1 MFHWNKIKAL
11 RRGVKQEK
19 KYKVF
24 AEEINSTIKTKTQ
37 GHNMVLGIVILTSL
51 EIAFSTLLGER
62 Q

>member
-1 MFHWNKIKAL
+1 MFHWNKIKTL

-19 KYKVF
+19 KYKAF
-24 AEEINSTIKTKTQ
+24 IEEIISTIKTKTQ
-37 GHNMVLGIVILTSL
+37 GHNIVSGFVISTSL

>member
-19 KYKVF
+19 KYKAF
-24 AEEINSTIKTKTQ
+24 TKEITPTIKTKTQ
-37 GHNMVLGIVILTSL
+37 GHTMVSGVVILTWL
-51 EIAFSTLLGER
+51 EIAFSTLLGES